1 MGIVCDAMISHER
14 QEQRAEVGSRMLK
27 SSPALAGVRFRQY
40 IPSAQWP
47 SRAGK
52 SWSTSEECL
61 ARTKRHVWAV
71 VAAEEA
77 NTRSSLPMCAW
88 ERDTKSDRRARQ
100 GGRVGLHMD
109 WDCTEIYE
117 MPIMA

>member
-1 MGIVCDAMISHER
+1 
-14 QEQRAEVGSRMLK
+14 
-27 SSPALAGVRFRQY
+27 
-40 IPSAQWP
+40 
-47 SRAGK
+47 
-52 SWSTSEECL
+52 
-61 ARTKRHVWAV
+61 VWAV

-109 WDCTEIYE
+109 LDCTEIYE